1 MPIVNFAGDS
11 GVAIPWSA
19 FFFFF
24 FFGLHVSIVNWMTIL
39 VHSYFKISAGS
50 YL

>member
-1 MPIVNFAGDS
+1 MPIVNFPGDS
-11 GVAIPWSA
+11 GIVITWPT
-19 FFFFF
+19 FF
-24 FFGLHVSIVNWMTIL
+24 FFGLPVSIVNWMTIL